1 MATKKSNAA
10 RPTKKSRAVPVTKAS
25 RAGKRVVNLPKSP
38 KRG

>member
-10 RPTKKSRAVPVTKAS
+10 RQTKQSRSAPVTKAS
-25 RAGKRVVNLPKSP
+25 RAGKRVVSFPKAG